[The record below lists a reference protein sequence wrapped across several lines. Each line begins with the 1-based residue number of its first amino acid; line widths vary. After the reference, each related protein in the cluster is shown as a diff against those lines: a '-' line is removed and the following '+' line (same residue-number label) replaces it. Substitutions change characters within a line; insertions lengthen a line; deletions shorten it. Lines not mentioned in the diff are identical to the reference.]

1 MEQNYTPLEEICN
14 PTTIFFNEYR
24 KLFLSQLQKDDYH
37 AKTALMIHYSVYL
50 AQIADQK
57 NKSFKETIET
67 YSAALIEF
75 IKDNE
80 ENLIADGFIKAK
92 LK

>member
-1 MEQNYTPLEEICN
+1 MEQNSIPLEETCN

-24 KLFLSQLQKDDYH
+24 KLFLSQLQKDDYS
-37 AKTALMIHYSVYL
+37 AKTAVMIHYSVYL

-57 NKSFKETIET
+57 NKSFIETVET
-67 YSAALIEF
+67 YSEALIKF

-80 ENLIADGFIKAK
+80 DTLIADGFIKAK